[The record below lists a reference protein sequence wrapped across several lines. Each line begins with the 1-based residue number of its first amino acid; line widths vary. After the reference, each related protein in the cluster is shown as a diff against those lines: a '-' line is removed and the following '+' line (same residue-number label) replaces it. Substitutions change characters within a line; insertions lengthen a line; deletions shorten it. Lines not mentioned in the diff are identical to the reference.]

1 MALLLPYSN
10 ILSCYSF
17 ALYYVA
23 DECGALESV
32 KAASELYCPLS
43 GRVIEKNNAVEETP
57 ALINQSCYEKGMT
70 KRNTYFSSHS
80 GSCKS
85 A

>member
-1 MALLLPYSN
+1 L
-10 ILSCYSF
+10 CR
-17 ALYYVA
+17 VA

-43 GRVIEKNNAVEETP
+43 GTVTEKNDAVEETP

-70 KRNTYFSSHS
+70 K
-80 GSCKS
+80 CKVLFLM
-85 A
+85 AVVVVKKV